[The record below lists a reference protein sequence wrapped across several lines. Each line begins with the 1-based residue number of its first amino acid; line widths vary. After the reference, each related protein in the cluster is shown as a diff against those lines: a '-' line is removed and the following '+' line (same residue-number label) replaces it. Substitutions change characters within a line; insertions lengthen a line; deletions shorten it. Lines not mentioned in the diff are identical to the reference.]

1 MLEAF
6 LPTMMKNNKGHIVA
20 ISSIA
25 GVVGSPNI
33 APYCASKFAV
43 KGKSLTPENKKSKKY
58 FNLKKKFFSSQDLWN
73 QSTKNS
79 EEKGNILELIS
90 QQYIHL

>member
-6 LPTMMKNNKGHIVA
+6 LPTMMKKNKGHIVA

-43 KGKSLTPENKKSKKY
+43 KGKIRSRLCFTYLKIKNKE
-58 FNLKKKFFSSQDLWN
+58 LKLF
-73 QSTKNS
+73 
-79 EEKGNILELIS
+79 
-90 QQYIHL
+90 